1 MIRTALFFA
10 FVIGL
15 PFRPAAAQVLRERLE
30 GSLLGQFGTSAAGLG
45 DVDGDGI
52 DDYAIGEPYYRL
64 SSASNEG
71 RVSIYSG
78 ATGTRI
84 RDHVGSA
91 GDCLGACVHGAGDVD
106 GDGAMDVIAG
116 APCHSSTQY
125 LEEGR
130 AVVYSGSSGALLWSV
145 DGLDDF
151 EHVGV
156 SVDFVGDLDGDG
168 HVDAIVG
175 SDANYALLVDAN
187 GAVLKVLGGGLLFG
201 HTVAGID
208 DVDADLVPDFL
219 VSQSWFDVSATKL
232 RRGRVWVYSGATA
245 TSLFKVV
252 GDANDDYLGRAL
264 SRLGDVDGDAV
275 PDFIAASYVS
285 SQGGNQAGLV
295 RVLSGKDGTTIHQL
309 LGSAA
314 SEWFGFSVSGSRDLD
329 GDAVPDFLVGIPGVP
344 GTGSHGLGEA
354 RLQSGAD
361 AHVEHAFVG
370 SAAGGATNVALGM
383 SVASGDF
390 NGDGH
395 PDCIVGDPLFDDPAA
410 GGKVGASETY
420 LGCPASWSNYGAG
433 WPGTLGVPSLTA
445 RGEPGIGTTC
455 TLDLS
460 NSLGSATPGLLLI
473 GVSST
478 STTLSSGATLL
489 VIPSIVVAL
498 TVPAGGL
505 VFSGDIP
512 NDPSLCFVPLFL
524 QGIELDAGA
533 VGNLSFTAGLE
544 LDLGFDL

>member
-1 MIRTALFFA
+1 LNNQQIM
-10 FVIGL
+10 
-15 PFRPAAAQVLRERLE
+15 RL
-30 GSLLGQFGTSAAGLG
+30 A
-45 DVDGDGI
+45 
-52 DDYAIGEPYYRL
+52 
-64 SSASNEG
+64 
-71 RVSIYSG
+71 
-78 ATGTRI
+78 
-84 RDHVGSA
+84 
-91 GDCLGACVHGAGDVD
+91 
-106 GDGAMDVIAG
+106 
-116 APCHSSTQY
+116 
-125 LEEGR
+125 
-130 AVVYSGSSGALLWSV
+130 ALL
-145 DGLDDF
+145 
-151 EHVGV
+151 
-156 SVDFVGDLDGDG
+156 
-168 HVDAIVG
+168 
-175 SDANYALLVDAN
+175 YACLHT
-187 GAVLKVLGGGLLFG
+187 GAVLAQSFAAPVNYPSTAQPFSSAAADFNGDGKL
-201 HTVAGID
+201 
-208 DVDADLVPDFL
+208 DLVVGSHPAATTLSIRLGNGDGTFQAATDYAVSSTRL
-219 VSQSWFDVSATKL
+219 V
-232 RRGRVWVYSGATA
+232 ATA
-245 TSLFKVV
+245 DFNRDGKVDV
-252 GDANDDYLGRAL
+252 VAINQSVDTVSILLGN
-264 SRLGDVDGDAV
+264 G
-275 PDFIAASYVS
+275 
-285 SQGGNQAGLV
+285 
-295 RVLSGKDGTTIHQL
+295 DGTLGAAVAYPVGAQPTGLAVADFNGDGKLDLAVGAFTDSSISIL
-309 LGSAA
+309 LGNGDGTFQPRLAISL
-314 SEWFGFSVSGSRDLD
+314 GSV
-329 GDAVPDFLVGIPGVP
+329 F
-344 GTGSHGLGEA
+344 
-354 RLQSGAD
+354 
-361 AHVEHAFVG
+361 
-370 SAAGGATNVALGM
+370 